1 MKNYSKKLLVILLA
15 LLPCFQTA
23 VMAGGFDDPEPED
36 IPVKPIPQGQDPT
49 PNPAPGPRLRARARY
64 IVEDM
69 PDCQYCNGEVSIE
82 ADSSVTF
89 ITAQVIRLDDNQEW
103 NDAGMG
109 DSLVMSVSTEP
120 GTYLLSF
127 TLSNGKS
134 YYGEYILY

>member
-36 IPVKPIPQGQDPT
+36 IPIKEQPSPYPGT
-49 PNPAPGPRLRARARY
+49 HNGPRSRARARY